1 MQTGT
6 RSAYDFG
13 IMRSKN
19 RFLFVLLAALA
30 LSVGLAV
37 DALTVS
43 DKDRLGRFIDELI
56 ERPSD
61 DRVGAALRYSDPL
74 REELELV
81 YGGSRRSVD
90 AKSASRLAHEL
101 SRALDALSASE
112 LKLVQRAI
120 EIDGESARVAIRV
133 AAGDELVNYLF
144 HFRKHEAD
152 WLIRRVAV
160 TT

>member
-1 MQTGT
+1 
-6 RSAYDFG
+6 
-13 IMRSKN
+13 MRSKN
-19 RFLFVLLAALA
+19 RFFIILIAAL
-30 LSVGLAV
+30 LLGIGFAV

-43 DKDRLGRFIDELI
+43 DKDRLGHFIDELTT
-56 ERPSD
+56 RPSD
-61 DRVGAALRYSDPL
+61 DRIGAALRYSDPL

-81 YGGSRRSVD
+81 YGGSRRSID
-90 AKSASRLAHEL
+90 ARSAAQLAYEL
-101 SRALDALSASE
+101 SRALDALSVAE

-120 EIDGESARVAIRV
+120 EIEGESARVAIRV
-133 AAGDELVNYLF
+133 AAGDDFVNYLF